1 MNKISVIVPMYN
13 AEKTIERCINSILKQ
28 TISAFEIVLIN
39 DGSTDRTEDI
49 VRKLQN
55 EKSNIKY
62 FYKENSGVAETR
74 NYGIEK
80 AQGDYII
87 FVDADDYI
95 EPNLIEKVFKY
106 IENNIEMVK
115 FKLKKIDTNGKEL
128 EKIDGPVFNKKNGED
143 AFDILYYQDTLID
156 SPCVYLIKRSLF
168 TDNRLEFKGK
178 YHEDFGLMPI
188 LIALSKSIVSIPDY
202 LYVYVQEE
210 NSITRN
216 EDYQKTIQKME
227 DVLFHYD
234 RMLKI
239 IKNTSIKNATQDNI
253 KTFYTNAIILK
264 LQELKKDDRKK
275 YIKEIRNRKMC
286 NNIKAKNLKQ
296 FIKRLI
302 LKLNINLYLKIR

>member
-49 VRKLQN
+49 VRRLQN

-62 FYKENSGVAETR
+62 FYKENSGVAQTR

>member
-62 FYKENSGVAETR
+62 FYKENSGVAQTR